1 MLFLSISKIKLMYEM
16 KVLSV
21 HMSHK
26 RPPMTFIEVVLVY
39 WLVWSLG
46 SLLQD
51 IQEVLD
57 RRFLLSMLT

>member
-1 MLFLSISKIKLMYEM
+1 M

-26 RPPMTFIEVVLVY
+26 RPRMTFIEVVLVY

-57 RRFLLSMLT
+57 RSFLLSMLT